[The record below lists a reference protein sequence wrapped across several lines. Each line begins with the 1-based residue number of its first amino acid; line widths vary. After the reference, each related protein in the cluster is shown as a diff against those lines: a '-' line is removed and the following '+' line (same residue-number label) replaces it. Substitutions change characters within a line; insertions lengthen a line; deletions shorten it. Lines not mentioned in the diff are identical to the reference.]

1 MLTRIILL
9 GVKNMINRKFFSI
22 VVVMLLITIAISVN
36 VFAGSEEDPEIIDA
50 DEDDVQENF
59 NIISAWF
66 YEKEEEPDFL
76 YTSLKLKNI
85 DTTKTKQHLV
95 IIWEHNGIH
104 CSAGLYIGY
113 DKDQWFSYQ
122 AGYGH
127 GFWFQE
133 HYEEIEGNFDEETGI
148 ITCEIPKNIINNPES
163 GDVLT
168 KTRASAFQRFGF
180 LGILGFDRWFI
191 HSLIYIITGEIASD
205 HAPNDDYGRD
215 YIIQY

>member
-1 MLTRIILL
+1 MRNKIFAILISMLFIFTIL
-9 GVKNMINRKFFSI
+9 
-22 VVVMLLITIAISVN
+22 SVN
-36 VFAGSEEDPEIIDA
+36 VFAGSEEDPEIT
-50 DEDDVQENF
+50 DEEENDVQENF

-66 YEKEEEPDFL
+66 YEKEAEPDYL
-76 YTSLKLKNI
+76 YTALKLKNI

-95 IIWEHNGIH
+95 IIWEHEGVH

-113 DKDQWFSYQ
+113 DEDYWLSYE

-133 HYEEIEGNFDEETGI
+133 HYQQIEGEFDQETGI
-148 ITCEIPKNIINNPES
+148 ITCKIPKNLINEPDK
-163 GDVLT
+163 GDILT

-180 LGILGFDRWFI
+180 IGMLGFDRWFI
-191 HSLIYIITGEIASD
+191 RSLIFIITGKSAND
-205 HAPNDDYGRD
+205 FAPNDGYGRD

>member
-1 MLTRIILL
+1 MRNKIFAILISMLFIFTIL
-9 GVKNMINRKFFSI
+9 
-22 VVVMLLITIAISVN
+22 SVN
-36 VFAGSEEDPEIIDA
+36 VFAGSEEDPEITDEE
-50 DEDDVQENF
+50 EDDVQENF

-66 YEKEEEPDFL
+66 YEKEEEPDYL
-76 YTSLKLKNI
+76 YTALKLKNI

-95 IIWEHNGIH
+95 IIWEHEGVH

-113 DKDQWFSYQ
+113 DEDYWLSYQ

-133 HYEEIEGNFDEETGI
+133 HYQQIEGEFDEETGI
-148 ITCEIPKNIINNPES
+148 ITCKIPKNIINEPDK
-163 GDVLT
+163 GDILT

-180 LGILGFDRWFI
+180 IGMLGFDRLFI
-191 HSLIYIITGEIASD
+191 RSLIFIITGKSAND
-205 HAPNDDYGRD
+205 FAPNDGYGRD